1 MFPIRIRMA
10 CATSTLCPRQA
21 DDFRSSILSC
31 RCFTLSSLNPE
42 IQTWIEQLRAGD
54 ARALARAISVV
65 ENHSR
70 GWSELLKAAFPYSG
84 RARILGLTGP
94 PGAGKSTLVDQF
106 ARYYRKYYGCNSG
119 PRHGR

>member
-1 MFPIRIRMA
+1 MA
-10 CATSTLCPRQA
+10 CATSTPCPRQA

-31 RCFTLSSLNPE
+31 HCFTLSSLNPE

-54 ARALARAISVV
+54 ARAVARAISVV

-70 GWSELLKAAFPYSG
+70 GWSELLKAIFPYSG

-94 PGAGKSTLVDQF
+94 PGAGADTPVYQIGP
-106 ARYYRKYYGCNSG
+106 YYCKEGLG
-119 PRHGR
+119 IGII